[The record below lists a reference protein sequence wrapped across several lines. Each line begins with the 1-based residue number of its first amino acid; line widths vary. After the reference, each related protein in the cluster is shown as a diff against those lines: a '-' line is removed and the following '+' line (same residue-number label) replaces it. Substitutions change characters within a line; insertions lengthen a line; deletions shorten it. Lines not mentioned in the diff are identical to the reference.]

1 MIPTK
6 DRLAIRA
13 KYLRATRDKRAFW
26 RQSEIA
32 SFLNDLEWVLDEL
45 DRLEEKRC
53 RNRDPVEA
61 VGV

>member
-1 MIPTK
+1 MIAIK
-6 DRLAIRA
+6 DRLAIRTR
-13 KYLRATRDKRAFW
+13 YLRARNDKRAFW

-53 RNRDPVEA
+53 RNHQEA
-61 VGV
+61 EPVGV